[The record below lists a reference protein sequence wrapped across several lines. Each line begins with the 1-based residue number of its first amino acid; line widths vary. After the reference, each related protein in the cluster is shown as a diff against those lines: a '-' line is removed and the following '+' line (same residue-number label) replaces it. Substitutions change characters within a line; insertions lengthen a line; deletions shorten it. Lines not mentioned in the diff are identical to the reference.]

1 MRTIELDAYVLDTLM
16 ADLVGHDRQPSA
28 FLVYLALWRRTR
40 SEDVD
45 EAAVSLRELA
55 EATGLSRRG
64 VQDALDRDLVRV
76 AGLAGDLVAALD
88 AGDGRADR
96 GAGGDG
102 HRAPPSVRTAS
113 VRISVL
119 RASGTL

>member
-16 ADLVGHDRQPSA
+16 ADLVGHDHQPSA

-40 SEDVD
+40 GEGVD

-64 VQDALDRDLVRV
+64 VQDALARLAARKLIRVERDGITAVPRYRV
-76 AGLAGDLVAALD
+76 ERPWAR
-88 AGDGRADR
+88 RAESS
-96 GAGGDG
+96 AE
-102 HRAPPSVRTAS
+102 
-113 VRISVL
+113 
-119 RASGTL
+119 